1 MATARRDSQRR
12 VMRHWTVW
20 CLGLAAPAAFA
31 LSVHAHGS
39 SIRSSVRSPSS
50 VQCYEQWPDNSRP
63 EALAEAKQAELPQG
77 EPPRAEL
84 PGAKYLS
91 GILLNP
97 KVDVA
102 LGAPVVASAS
112 IFAVQ
117 TLALGGNIGDVY
129 FSPLEVFRFLQNIEN
144 SISVVFLVEYLL
156 RWYASSLAPSYL
168 IKPSAI
174 IDLISFLPLVIVLMM
189 GSQGS
194 AVPDLAFLRLL
205 RVLRLQR
212 YLQDGES
219 FNRFQLAVGIEQTE
233 VRPYQLELARVGSSL
248 LTLIFIATGSIY
260 EAEHGVNEN
269 IPDFFTALYF
279 GLTTLTTVGF
289 GDIYP
294 MTAEGR
300 AVVCASIVV
309 GVAVVPPQLL
319 SLAEAFSEGL
329 GQRKAALKG
338 NAEVEQKESEFERN
352 AEAINARRRNA
363 NLFLAIDRDDSGAV
377 DKDELRL
384 AIEGL
389 TSSKGALSQQQQRRQ
404 QQPSQLQPSQR
415 QASGDGGASEL
426 PSRPNAMA
434 ACSNCGQA
442 VHISTAAFCHQC
454 GTRLT

>member
-1 MATARRDSQRR
+1 
-12 VMRHWTVW
+12 MRHWTVW

-31 LSVHAHGS
+31 LSAHTHGS
-39 SIRSSVRSPSS
+39 SIRPSVRSPSS

-129 FSPLEVFRFLQNIEN
+129 FSPLEVFRCLQNIEN

-194 AVPDLAFLRLL
+194 A
-205 RVLRLQR
+205 
-212 YLQDGES
+212 

-363 NLFLAIDRDDSGAV
+363 ILFLAIDRDYSGAV
-377 DKDELRL
+377 DKAELRL

>member
-1 MATARRDSQRR
+1 MRRS
-12 VMRHWTVW
+12 TLW
-20 CLGLAAPAAFA
+20 CLALAAPAAFA
-31 LSVHAHGS
+31 LSAHAHGS
-39 SIRSSVRSPSS
+39 SIRPSVRSPSS
-50 VQCYEQWPDNSRP
+50 IQCYEQWPDDSRP
-63 EALAEAKQAELPQG
+63 QALAEQQQAELPK
-77 EPPRAEL
+77 EPPRATL
-84 PGAKYLS
+84 PGAQYLS
-91 GILLNP
+91 KVLSNP

-117 TLALGGNIGDVY
+117 TLALGGNIGEVY
-129 FSPLEVFRFLQNIEN
+129 FSPMEVFRFLQNIEN
-144 SISVVFLVEYLL
+144 AISVVFLVEYLL

-174 IDLISFLPLVIVLMM
+174 IDLISFLPLLIVLMM
-189 GSQGS
+189 GSQGA

-212 YLQDGES
+212 YLQDTES
-219 FNRFQLAVGIEQTE
+219 FKSFQLAVGIEQTD

-260 EAEHGVNEN
+260 EAEHAVNEN

-294 MTAEGR
+294 MTSEGR

-338 NAEVEQKESEFERN
+338 NAAVEQKESEFERN
-352 AEAINARRRNA
+352 AGAINARRRNA
-363 NLFLAIDRDDSGAV
+363 NIFLAVDRDNSGAV
-377 DKDELRL
+377 DKGELRL

-389 TSSKGALSQQQQRRQ
+389 KSSAGVLSQQQQ
-404 QQPSQLQPSQR
+404 QQPSQRQPSQR
-415 QASGDGGASEL
+415 QASGDAGASEL
-426 PSRPNAMA
+426 PPRPNAMA
-434 ACSNCGQA
+434 ACSTCGQA
-442 VHISTAAFCHQC
+442 AHISTAAFCHQC
-454 GTRLT
+454 GTLLT